1 MTINMSTPGVEI
13 ARYAGAM
20 YGLVLDDSTVVSVEN
35 AVSSSSLNNVV
46 NGVYAADFSTVANS
60 TVATTVATN
69 LGLTGTLLT
78 QAQAY
83 ILAQLNAAPA
93 GSQGAT
99 IMTILN
105 MFGQMT
111 SDPTWGTAAT
121 AWETK
126 VSAAVT
132 YGQNGNNTTNSQMS
146 SMSTA
151 PSGGIFTLTTGVDT
165 LVGNATGNNT
175 FNATDATSASNPNGI
190 ATFGSLD
197 SVTGKGAN
205 NVFNVVYSNN
215 SINQVVA
222 ATVTGVQTANLVSDN
237 GITENTSTWT
247 GLTALNATTA
257 FGGQTLVAAATTNVT
272 STATGG
278 TTAIDGGLGVTVTNV
293 GGTVTIGHTTGPSGA
308 ISVTE
313 SAMGGSSNSIAVDGG
328 TTVSVVA
335 TGNTGGAITIGANT
349 PPTGTI
355 TVANTVSSIITY
367 NAAGVI
373 TNLNQGGNIT
383 VTGGT
388 VDKITQTTSN
398 AVGTTSVE
406 GNVIVTG
413 GTSTT
418 SVVVNQAQATAQA
431 VQAAIAGVVAVTGVT
446 AAPGVTGVTAAT
458 GVSQVAAQAGV
469 VGAAAGGVFIA
480 DANAGSGLPNTI
492 TSVTLNNYGI
502 SAIVDDAL
510 STLSLTGVGGTLGIT
525 NINANNSTLNLTANG
540 LTDTTG
546 TGSAGLITDVN
557 NHTTTLNVTTTGA
570 NSNLAGF
577 KDSSLTKLTVSGTNV
592 LTLGVNSTNNANL
605 ATVTVSGAAGFNDG
619 NGNSSVGGLATLGA
633 TLTSFTT
640 TSSGTITAALNDT
653 NQTFVGSTGQDI
665 ITISDL
671 ADATKAITG
680 GSATNNELILD
691 GGGFALSSATAAK
704 VTGFET
710 LGVTSTVTGTVNLSD
725 IGPGIKAL
733 DVIGSLGVIFTNV
746 AQDSS
751 VAVDA
756 STIGTLVVNYKDGL
770 GLTDVVGLTLGT
782 SSTAA
787 GITVNALSLQDVNG
801 VGVGTV
807 NLVSNDTG
815 FNNANTITTLND
827 NGLLNLNVSGTGGLA
842 IGTLTENTTAAATT
856 FTINNTETNAA
867 GVTINSFTDNSL
879 ASLIFT
885 GNNSTSIDTFSSASS
900 SAISITNTGSST
912 ANIGTFSD
920 NNATSVTLGA
930 GVTLGQGDTIAHQT
944 APTGITT
951 MFGLYDTGTAGIAV
965 YGAADNAHV
974 TVNLTAGAATAKT
987 DTIQLGNGNNYVSD
1001 ASIAGTVNVTVGT
1014 GSNYIVLGGSADTTG
1029 VYNVTLGAHSAA
1041 TGIDSITIGS
1051 QSVSAT
1057 PWVPAG
1063 ANLTVT
1069 GAVTGDV
1076 ITFANDSTALTVATA
1091 ATTAGT
1097 TAALTVAALVSAADA
1112 TAHQVNYSVFGGNTY
1127 VAESSVAGTPVA
1139 ANSQLTVIELVGT
1152 HTFTGATGHVVLA
1165 S

>member
-1 MTINMSTPGVEI
+1 M
-13 ARYAGAM
+13 
-20 YGLVLDDSTVVSVEN
+20 
-35 AVSSSSLNNVV
+35 
-46 NGVYAADFSTVANS
+46 
-60 TVATTVATN
+60 
-69 LGLTGTLLT
+69 
-78 QAQAY
+78 
-83 ILAQLNAAPA
+83 
-93 GSQGAT
+93 
-99 IMTILN
+99 
-105 MFGQMT
+105 
-111 SDPTWGTAAT
+111 
-121 AWETK
+121 
-126 VSAAVT
+126 
-132 YGQNGNNTTNSQMS
+132 
-146 SMSTA
+146 
-151 PSGGIFTLTTGVDT
+151 
-165 LVGNATGNNT
+165 
-175 FNATDATSASNPNGI
+175 
-190 ATFGSLD
+190 
-197 SVTGKGAN
+197 TGKGAN

-222 ATVTGVQTANLVSDN
+222 ATVTGVQTANLVSN
-237 GITENTSTWT
+237 AGITENTSTWT
-247 GLTALNATTA
+247 GLTALNATSST
-257 FGGQTLVAAATTNVT
+257 GGQALVAAATTNVT

-278 TTAIDGGLGVTVTNV
+278 TTAIDGGLGVTATNV
-293 GGTVTIGHTTGPSGA
+293 GGAVTIGATTGPSGA

-355 TVANTVSSIITY
+355 TVAKTVASTG
-367 NAAGVI
+367 AVM
-373 TNLNQGGNIT
+373 GGTIT

-691 GGGFALSSATAAK
+691 GGVFALSAATAAK

-710 LGVTSTVTGTVNLSD
+710 LGVTSTVSGIVNLSD

-733 DVIGSLGVIFTNV
+733 DVIGSPGVIFTNV

-756 STIGTLVVNYKDGL
+756 STAGTLVVNYKDGL

-782 SSTAA
+782 SSTSS
-787 GITVNALSLQDVNG
+787 GIIVNALTLQDVNG

-879 ASLIFT
+879 AILDDFLPLSLQQLPNKLRPF
-885 GNNSTSIDTFSSASS
+885 D
-900 SAISITNTGSST
+900 
-912 ANIGTFSD
+912 
-920 NNATSVTLGA
+920 
-930 GVTLGQGDTIAHQT
+930 GVFL
-944 APTGITT
+944 
-951 MFGLYDTGTAGIAV
+951 
-965 YGAADNAHV
+965 
-974 TVNLTAGAATAKT
+974 
-987 DTIQLGNGNNYVSD
+987 
-1001 ASIAGTVNVTVGT
+1001 
-1014 GSNYIVLGGSADTTG
+1014 
-1029 VYNVTLGAHSAA
+1029 
-1041 TGIDSITIGS
+1041 
-1051 QSVSAT
+1051 
-1057 PWVPAG
+1057 
-1063 ANLTVT
+1063 
-1069 GAVTGDV
+1069 
-1076 ITFANDSTALTVATA
+1076 ALT
-1091 ATTAGT
+1091 
-1097 TAALTVAALVSAADA
+1097 L
-1112 TAHQVNYSVFGGNTY
+1112 
-1127 VAESSVAGTPVA
+1127 
-1139 ANSQLTVIELVGT
+1139 
-1152 HTFTGATGHVVLA
+1152 
-1165 S
+1165 